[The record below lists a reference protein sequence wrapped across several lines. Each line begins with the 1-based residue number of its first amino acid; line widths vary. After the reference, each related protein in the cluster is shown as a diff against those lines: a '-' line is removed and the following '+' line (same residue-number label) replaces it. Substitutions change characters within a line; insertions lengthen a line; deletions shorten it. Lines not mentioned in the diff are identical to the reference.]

1 MTESRTLED
10 LLPDPRDR
18 AFIEGVYRDLGQE
31 WAAETL
37 GYMLTHP
44 EVELRDKFNGTATD
58 LGREWAAAILKGM
71 LDGSIVEWERV
82 EMGHVKA
89 RVEGERYP
97 HTHEHHGRKYLVNQD
112 TGNCWYCQQIIE
124 HDEDKTEVHP
134 RQMTLGQTPQP
145 TLEGI

>member
-1 MTESRTLED
+1 MTESRRLED
-10 LLPDPRDR
+10 LLPDPADR

-31 WAAETL
+31 WAAE
-37 GYMLTHP
+37 
-44 EVELRDKFNGTATD
+44 
-58 LGREWAAAILKGM
+58 ILKGM